1 MATLDDEYNETLLW
15 KRGERVNAEMS
26 EISEQREYQE
36 NDGLGGAI
44 SMLTDSDNRRIL
56 YRKRLTIKTD
66 KRIWG

>member
-26 EISEQREYQE
+26 EISCTEYQE

-56 YRKRLTIKTD
+56 HRKRELTIKTD
-66 KRIWG
+66 KRI

>member
-26 EISEQREYQE
+26 EISWTEYQE

-56 YRKRLTIKTD
+56 YRKRELTIKTD
-66 KRIWG
+66 KKI